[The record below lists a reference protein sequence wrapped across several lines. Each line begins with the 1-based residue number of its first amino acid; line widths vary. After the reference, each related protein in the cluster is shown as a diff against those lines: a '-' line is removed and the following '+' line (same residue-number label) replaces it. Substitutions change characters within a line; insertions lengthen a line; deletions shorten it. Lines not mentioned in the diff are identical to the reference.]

1 MNARSFAA
9 ASATGRQRGFSL
21 LELALVLVIL
31 GVIGVILVRWY
42 GSVQQ
47 QKQQTH
53 TRSLLQRADDA
64 VLGFAATH
72 HRLPCPASDEQGL
85 EDCAAAASGR
95 LPWKSLGLPDARGG
109 QLAYGV
115 LRYANTAAPQ
125 LDADLARLQDRNRP
139 LQMLTGDVATTVALG
154 NINGL
159 DLCHGLRVAMRLPL
173 NTSYLHSMDEVAGAQ
188 RGRNVAYAIA
198 TRLPGSSTST
208 ASGNPNAFLSP
219 RHSNDAD
226 YLNQVRITGADQ
238 LWARLQCAESVA
250 SVTYSHFNVAAAA
263 KMDAKAMLDLQE
275 QLRILEK
282 LAKVNSDFATASVL
296 EGTAGATGAAA
307 GIAGA
312 LADLAKA
319 AANPELKSPEIFTGN
334 TKLGLSIAATAAAAA
349 VAIKAGV
356 LKASTEKARNRSED
370 LYRRIRDPDTGLTQ
384 RSSKL
389 SQDLYGRAVQAD
401 GRGMQP

>member
-1 MNARSFAA
+1 MSALSPAANTAR
-9 ASATGRQRGFSL
+9 RQRGFSL

-42 GSVQQ
+42 GNVQQ

-53 TRSLLQRADDA
+53 TRSLVQRADDA

-72 HRLPCPASDEQGL
+72 QRLPCPASDEQGM
-85 EDCAAAASGR
+85 EDCAAPATGR
-95 LPWKSLGLPDARGG
+95 LPWKSLGLPDARAG

-115 LRYANTAAPQ
+115 LRYANAAAPQ
-125 LDADLARLQDRNRP
+125 LDADLASLQDRNRP

-154 NINGL
+154 NVNGL

-173 NTSYLHSMDEVAGAQ
+173 NTNHLHSVEDVAGAP

-198 TRLPGSSTST
+198 TRQPGSSSSII
-208 ASGNPNAFLSP
+208 SGKPNGFHSL
-219 RHSNDAD
+219 RRSNDAD
-226 YLNQVRITGADQ
+226 YLNQIRITGTDQ
-238 LWARLQCAESVA
+238 LWARLQCSEPVA

-263 KMDAKAMLDLQE
+263 KMDAKSMLDLQE

-282 LAKVNSDFATASVL
+282 LAKVNADFATASVL
-296 EGTAGATGAAA
+296 EGTAGATGASA

-334 TKLGLSIAATAAAAA
+334 TKLALSIAATVAAAT
-349 VAIKAGV
+349 VAIKAGI
-356 LKASTEKARNRSED
+356 LKSSTDKALKRSQD
-370 LYRRIRDPDTGLTQ
+370 LYKRIQEPETGLTHL
-384 RSSKL
+384 SSEL
-389 SQDLYGRAVQAD
+389 SQDLYVRAVQAD